1 MQAERGKRGIMRR
14 NLPVKLGAFVLIFLG
29 MLSAVFYYR
38 NQEIPNVGEKTDEVI
53 SQAQIF
59 ATARTVSA
67 EIPIIKIGNETVY

>member
-1 MQAERGKRGIMRR
+1 MRR

-38 NQEIPNVGEKTDEVI
+38 NQEIPGVGEKTDEVI

-59 ATARTVSA
+59 APARTVSA
-67 EIPIIKIGNETVY
+67 